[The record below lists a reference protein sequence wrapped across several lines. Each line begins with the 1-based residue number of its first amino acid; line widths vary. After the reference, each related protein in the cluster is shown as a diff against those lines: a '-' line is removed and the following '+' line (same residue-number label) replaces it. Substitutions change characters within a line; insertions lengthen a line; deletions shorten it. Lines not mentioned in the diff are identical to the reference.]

1 MVFKSYTEIKRL
13 NKTNLTKATQKSR
26 DWTTRTS
33 QKLHRNQEIE
43 QHEPHKTLH
52 RNQEIEQHEPHK
64 SYTEIKR
71 LNNTHSTTKTGGI
84 VCYRSVFSF
93 WLTSVTHRVSLDSN
107 LMISHEREK
116 DRIWQRQKEYIC
128 GHL

>member
-13 NKTNLTKATQKSR
+13 KTRTSQKLHRNQEIENTNLTKATQKSG

-43 QHEPHKTLH
+43 QHEPH
-52 RNQEIEQHEPHK
+52 Q

-93 WLTSVTHRVSLDSN
+93 WLTSVTRRVSLDSN
-107 LMISHEREK
+107 LLISHEREK